1 MSDAQELAHLRAR
14 AALDARLDDAL
25 EAAVAVRAPLAAL
38 VGEALQVIGE
48 ALGADA
54 AWVTTLDE
62 ELAPRTFG
70 WPPRKDGPGRA
81 TVRQVD
87 PEFAAMAAKAAE
99 RANAGGG
106 LGADGRTARL
116 DASAVGGP
124 AGSLLL
130 ARRLDVAGASV
141 GTLGVRVPGGAAL
154 DAGALTLRAELLA
167 AAAEELDDTLAL
179 IHQER
184 RKQRLLRGIH
194 EALRHPLVHEGV
206 RQAIERLA
214 EEVSF
219 DLVLVLYHLREDDRE
234 AIHYLVF
241 RGPALEFG
249 SGARVA
255 EALDQALRRGR
266 ATRPGGAEVLVSNA
280 EVEHR
285 RVVGTSPVDLRL
297 EGASDAILG
306 SLGYRECHE
315 TVLIAGLDEEAIVGK
330 LVVAARRPLGT
341 FERDVLA
348 LLADVLQKRIVDYN
362 AAGEALRRSFSLPTV
377 IRLLDEERPWARLAP
392 RAAEISILFADVAGF
407 TALSERCLAGPT
419 AVGDFVEAWSRGVT
433 KILWH
438 HGGVFDKLVGDCI
451 IGLFGPPYFELTP
464 AQRAELCVRAA
475 VDMVRFTQRLIDHAA
490 CARIKQAGLP
500 LGVAVG
506 LNDGPASVGMFGLDQ
521 DYTAFSSA
529 MNNTAR
535 LQGMATRDEVL
546 VMAPMA
552 DTLEKADLGWRFGP
566 RREGKAKNVAEP
578 LVFRALELES
588 VQPR

>member
-1 MSDAQELAHLRAR
+1 
-14 AALDARLDDAL
+14 
-25 EAAVAVRAPLAAL
+25 V
-38 VGEALQVIGE
+38 
-48 ALGADA
+48 
-54 AWVTTLDE
+54 
-62 ELAPRTFG
+62 
-70 WPPRKDGPGRA
+70 K
-81 TVRQVD
+81 
-87 PEFAAMAAKAAE
+87 
-99 RANAGGG
+99 
-106 LGADGRTARL
+106 
-116 DASAVGGP
+116 
-124 AGSLLL
+124 
-130 ARRLDVAGASV
+130 
-141 GTLGVRVPGGAAL
+141 GGAAL
-154 DAGALTLRAELLA
+154 DADALNLKADLLTA
-167 AAAEELDDTLAL
+167 AGEELDDTLAMIQL
-179 IHQER
+179 DR
-184 RKQRLLRGIH
+184 RKQRLLRAIH

-206 RQAIERLA
+206 RLALERLA

-241 RGPALEFG
+241 RGPALEFA

-285 RVVGTSPVDLRL
+285 RVLGGASVDLRL

-306 SLGYRECHE
+306 ALGYRECHE
-315 TVLIAGLDEEAIVGK
+315 TVLIAGLDQEAIVGK

-341 FERDVLA
+341 YERDVLA
-348 LLADVLQKRIVDYN
+348 LLADVLQKRVVDYN
-362 AAGEALRRSFSLPTV
+362 AAGEALRRSFALPTV
-377 IRLLDEERPWARLAP
+377 VRLLDEERPWARLAP

-407 TALSERCLAGPT
+407 TALSERCLADPT

-433 KILWH
+433 QLVWK
-438 HGGVFDKLVGDCI
+438 HGGVFDKLVGDCV
-451 IGLFGPPYFELTP
+451 IGLFGPPYFELTA
-464 AQRAELCVRAA
+464 AQRAEACVRAA
-475 VDMVRFTQRLIDHAA
+475 VDMVRFTRALIDHPA
-490 CARIKQAGLP
+490 CARIKAAGLP

-552 DTLEKADLGWRFGP
+552 GTLEAAGLGWRFGP

-578 LVFRALELES
+578 LVFRALDLDSIDVRES
-588 VQPR
+588 R